1 MVAPFGAYQDRKEDL
16 SYMNKEKYKTY
27 VAALAG
33 VMIGA
38 LMFLNQSLL
47 PNTQETTETIQ
58 EPVIESTVI
67 SDNTYNGDRLTE
79 VHNPQQLYLRNFDLM
94 YDHFP
99 TFQEAEDFKYIVES
113 YLQDTDI
120 TRWVIENIEVANTKL
135 QFDLYS
141 EDYSKN
147 YKIYTRGK
155 IPYIETI
162 K

>member
-1 MVAPFGAYQDRKEDL
+1 MVAPFGAYQDRKEAW
-16 SYMNKEKYKTY
+16 SYMNKEKYKTC

-47 PNTQETTETIQ
+47 PSKQEVVETPQ
-58 EPVIESTVI
+58 EVAVESTVA
-67 SDNTYNGDRLTE
+67 SDDTYNGDRLTE
-79 VHNPQQLYLRNFDLM
+79 VHNPQQLYMQNFDLM
-94 YDHFP
+94 YDQFP
-99 TFQEAEDFKYIVES
+99 TFQEAETFKYIVES
-113 YLQDTDI
+113 YLQDTGI
-120 TRWVIENIEVANTKL
+120 IRWTIENIEVANTKL

-141 EDYSKN
+141 EDLSKH
-147 YKIYTRGK
+147 YKIYTRGR